1 MEYVSAIVL
10 AAGRGLRFSRPN
22 SFTPG
27 GGIPPSVRRYAG
39 RAKVSKPLVKIDSQP
54 LIIYCLKTLSSHLY
68 IKDIV
73 LVVNAENKE
82 AIVREIARYKIT
94 KIKRVVMGGPRRQD
108 SVKSGLKAQGAY
120 ADLVLIH
127 DAARPFIDKG
137 MVGSVIREAQTC
149 GAAIVG
155 VPVKAT
161 IKQVIRSGGQ
171 EARSRFAVEKTLD
184 RSRLWE
190 IQTPQV
196 FKKDLILRAYKKF
209 ASHTEVT
216 DDAMLVERLGV
227 KVSIVLGSYNN
238 IKITTPED
246 LVLAQG
252 IAKKWNIG

>member
-1 MEYVSAIVL
+1 MEHVSAIVL
-10 AAGRGLRFSRPN
+10 AAGRGLRLFHPN
-22 SFTPG
+22 GFTPG
-27 GGIPPSVRRYAG
+27 GAIPLSVRRCAG
-39 RAKVSKPLVKIDSQP
+39 KSEVSKPLVKIDSQP
-54 LIIYCLKTLSSHLY
+54 LIIYCLKTLSSHPC

-82 AIVREIARYKIT
+82 AILREIARYKIV

-108 SVKSGLKAQGAY
+108 SVKSGLDAQGAH

-137 MVGSVIREAQTC
+137 MVTSVIREAQSC

-161 IKQVIRSGGQ
+161 IKEVRSQ
-171 EARSRFAVEKTLD
+171 KSEVRSRFAVEKTLD

-246 LVLAQG
+246 LILAQG
-252 IAKKWNIG
+252 IAKKWTTE